1 MIKDL
6 KEGATIHD
14 MVDLL
19 ETDGVFKVEKYVQGE
34 FLQDL
39 YTNVLNLCQ
48 IEGGHY
54 EFGRNYPNTRGLN
67 KYPPSS
73 PIHQIYNEDWMKALH
88 TMYMGKTDGYCSEI
102 FATHD
107 FKTDKG
113 LARNGWLHFDRQNR
127 LKFFIYLT
135 DIDTTNGAFWCCP
148 GSRTKGKQLRDHGWA
163 TAPNPHNDIPN
174 RIELD
179 FKELINQYPPTPVEA
194 PAGTLIVF
202 DTDTFHKGG
211 ECQENKSR
219 LIVRSHC
226 K

>member
-19 ETDGVFKVEKYVQGE
+19 KTDGVFKVEKYVQGE

-54 EFGRNYPNTRGLN
+54 EFGRNYANTRGLN

-88 TMYMGKTDGYCSEI
+88 TMYGENRWVL
-102 FATHD
+102 F
-107 FKTDKG
+107 
-113 LARNGWLHFDRQNR
+113 RNICN
-127 LKFFIYLT
+127 
-135 DIDTTNGAFWCCP
+135 
-148 GSRTKGKQLRDHGWA
+148 S
-163 TAPNPHNDIPN
+163 
-174 RIELD
+174 
-179 FKELINQYPPTPVEA
+179 
-194 PAGTLIVF
+194 
-202 DTDTFHKGG
+202 
-211 ECQENKSR
+211 
-219 LIVRSHC
+219 
-226 K
+226 